1 MQILA
6 LVLSASAALA
16 SVQPQSHLRAALP
29 ALGARDI
36 QTITKVVTNTGNRI
50 KELTAA
56 IKGFNGDPAQ
66 LLTASTNMLDTLNK
80 GVTDITAT
88 SPISLNDAVT
98 LQGTVTG
105 LQSEG
110 NALIQALTDKKTA
123 FENAGL
129 CEVVFKQS
137 GDFGDLGKKLIDA
150 VVNKVPQEVQQLA
163 AQISGGFTDTLKQS
177 QQAFAPGN
185 CTNRQGAVTSPGAG
199 GASAGGSAGS
209 GSGTGTGNASSSN
222 PKMPVTA
229 GAAAVVA
236 PLALCIAAAAL
247 VL

>member
-6 LVLSASAALA
+6 LALSAGAALA
-16 SVQPQSHLRAALP
+16 SVQLKSHLRAALP
-29 ALGARDI
+29 ALGARDA
-36 QTITKVVTNTGNRI
+36 QTITNVVTNADNRI

-56 IKGFNGDPAQ
+56 INGFNGNPAQ
-66 LLTASTNMLDTLNK
+66 LLTASTNMLNSLNK
-80 GVTDITAT
+80 GAADITAT

-105 LQSEG
+105 LQSDG
-110 NALIQALTDKKTA
+110 NALIQALSDKKTA

-137 GDFGDLGKKLIDA
+137 GDIGDLAKKLIDA
-150 VVNKVPQEVQQLA
+150 VVTKVPKEVQQLA
-163 AQISGGFTDTLKQS
+163 AQVSGGFTDTLKQS

-209 GSGTGTGNASSSN
+209 GTGTGNASSGNSN
-222 PKMPVTA
+222 KPVTA
-229 GAAAVVA
+229 AAAAVVA